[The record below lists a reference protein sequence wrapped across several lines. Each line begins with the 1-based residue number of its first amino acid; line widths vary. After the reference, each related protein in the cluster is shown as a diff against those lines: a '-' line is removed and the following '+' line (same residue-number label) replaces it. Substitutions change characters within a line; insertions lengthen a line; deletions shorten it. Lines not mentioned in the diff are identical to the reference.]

1 MGFLQEQVSEIN
13 GIQLH
18 TVSSNAFKTNSLI
31 LRLKA
36 PLSEKDVTIRALL
49 PHVLQ
54 RGTASYP
61 STTELRKYLDD
72 LYGATLQVDLA
83 KKGEN
88 HIITFRMEIPNEKFL
103 KDKTPLLEK
112 GIELLSE
119 VLLSPP
125 LQEGVFNQ
133 SIIEQEKRT
142 LKQRIQAIYDDKMR
156 YANLRL
162 IQEMCKTEPYRL
174 HVNGEKEHIDQIS
187 PQQLTDY
194 YTNMLQHDEVDLFVI
209 GDIENEQVADIVR
222 KYFRLTKSN
231 QQARAESVEKKIEKV
246 NEVIE
251 EQDITQGKLNIGY
264 RTHTTYSDHDYYA
277 LQVFNGIFGG
287 FPHSKLFLNVRE
299 KNSLAYYASS
309 RVESHKGLLMVMSG
323 IEMKNYERALTIIH
337 EQMEAMKKGDFT
349 DKELEQTKAVI
360 KNQLLET
367 IDTPYGMTEVLY
379 HNVVAKTNR
388 TIEEWIE
395 GVEKVQKDEIVQLAE
410 KIQLDTVYF
419 LKGGGSL

>member
-1 MGFLQEQVSEIN
+1 
-13 GIQLH
+13 
-18 TVSSNAFKTNSLI
+18 
-31 LRLKA
+31 
-36 PLSEKDVTIRALL
+36 
-49 PHVLQ
+49 
-54 RGTASYP
+54 
-61 STTELRKYLDD
+61 
-72 LYGATLQVDLA
+72 
-83 KKGEN
+83 
-88 HIITFRMEIPNEKFL
+88 
-103 KDKTPLLEK
+103 
-112 GIELLSE
+112 
-119 VLLSPP
+119 
-125 LQEGVFNQ
+125 
-133 SIIEQEKRT
+133 
-142 LKQRIQAIYDDKMR
+142 
-156 YANLRL
+156 
-162 IQEMCKTEPYRL
+162 
-174 HVNGEKEHIDQIS
+174 
-187 PQQLTDY
+187 
-194 YTNMLQHDEVDLFVI
+194 
-209 GDIENEQVADIVR
+209 
-222 KYFRLTKSN
+222 
-231 QQARAESVEKKIEKV
+231 
-246 NEVIE
+246 
-251 EQDITQGKLNIGY
+251 
-264 RTHTTYSDHDYYA
+264 
-277 LQVFNGIFGG
+277 VFNGIFGG

>member
-142 LKQRIQAIYDDKMR
+142 LKQRIQAVYDDKMR

-264 RTHTTYSDHDYYA
+264 RTHTTYSDYDYYA

-379 HNVVAKTNR
+379 HNVVAKANR